1 MPSLAGDDSTYMER
15 WTEHSISV
23 GGQLVKAQGNTLHY
37 DLTAEAWIAGED
49 AGQLKLDAAAD
60 LNIPFLGDTVRFD
73 AKAYLHRLNPVFL
86 QRHYHSK
93 HLWWD
98 NDLSKET
105 RTHLEGK
112 LGFAKTGTKMRV
124 ALDEIEN
131 YTYLAMDYTLAEE
144 ARTALTAAYRQHDA
158 SLTVL
163 TAQLDQRLRLGPL
176 HWDNIVTLQTVN
188 DKDVLPL
195 PKLNVFTNLYL
206 QFMVAR
212 VLRVELGASGT
223 WFTKYYAPDFLPQL
237 NQYAV
242 QENNDSRVELGNF
255 PFVDVYANLH
265 LKHARF
271 FIMMTNVLGKDFDRM
286 SFLTPHYPLNRSVLH
301 LGISWNFFN

>member
-1 MPSLAGDDSTYMER
+1 MDR
-15 WTEHSISV
+15 
-23 GGQLVKAQGNTLHY
+23 
-37 DLTAEAWIAGED
+37 
-49 AGQLKLDAAAD
+49 
-60 LNIPFLGDTVRFD
+60 RFD

-98 NDLSKET
+98 NDLRKET

-112 LGFAKTGTKMRV
+112 LGFAKTGTTLRV

-131 YTYLAMDYTLAEE
+131 YTYLAMDYTLADE

-163 TAQLDQRLRLGPL
+163 TAQLDQRLSLGPL

-271 FIMMTNVLGKDFDRM
+271 FVMMTNVLGKDFDRM

>member
-1 MPSLAGDDSTYMER
+1 MP
-15 WTEHSISV
+15 
-23 GGQLVKAQGNTLHY
+23 
-37 DLTAEAWIAGED
+37 
-49 AGQLKLDAAAD
+49 
-60 LNIPFLGDTVRFD
+60 
-73 AKAYLHRLNPVFL
+73 
-86 QRHYHSK
+86 
-93 HLWWD
+93 
-98 NDLSKET
+98 
-105 RTHLEGK
+105 
-112 LGFAKTGTKMRV
+112 
-124 ALDEIEN
+124 
-131 YTYLAMDYTLAEE
+131 
-144 ARTALTAAYRQHDA
+144 
-158 SLTVL
+158 TVL
-163 TAQLDQRLRLGPL
+163 TAQLDQRLSLGPL